1 MATGQ
6 PDGIFR
12 HLRRVALLHGG
23 VGLTDGELLEG
34 YLTKQDEA
42 AFESLLLR
50 HGPMVL
56 GVCRRVLRNE
66 ADAHDAFQATFLVF
80 LRKAPSI
87 SRRQEVGNWLYGVA
101 RKTALKAEALNRRR
115 RVKEAQARRVPWTT
129 PPDEDG
135 DDLRIRLDEALT
147 RLPDKYRAAVVL
159 CDLEGKPLKEAARL
173 LGCPLGTVASRLVR
187 ARGLLV
193 RRLGRSGVSLS
204 SVALASALGQNLA
217 SGSVPSGLVVSTLKA
232 ATSVA
237 AGRSASRGAL
247 APRVADLMEG
257 VMRAMVR
264 TKLQTLT
271 AALLAV
277 ALLVGGGGLLAY
289 RTLGAEDKKAAT
301 EAAKDDKTKSD
312 KEKLQGTWTAT
323 SGEKNGEKLSE
334 EALLKAWEKLIF
346 ADETVT
352 REGKERREGK
362 FTVDPEKK
370 PKEIDLFT
378 DVNTWKGIYE
388 LKGDVLKLALK
399 FGNERPTEF
408 DSTAGFLI
416 VFKKEK

>member
-23 VGLTDGELLEG
+23 ARLTDAELLEG
-34 YLTKQDEA
+34 YLTRQDEA

-87 SRRQEVGNWLYGVA
+87 RRRQEVGNWLYGVA
-101 RKTALKAEALNRRR
+101 RKTALKAEYLNRRR
-115 RVKEAQARRVPWTT
+115 RIKEAQVTRVPWTT

-135 DDLRIRLDEALT
+135 EDLRLRLDEALT
-147 RLPDKYRAAVVL
+147 RLPDRYRAAVVL

-173 LGCPLGTVASRLVR
+173 LGCPLGTVASRLAR

-193 RRLGRSGVSLS
+193 RRLGRSGASFSL
-204 SVALASALGQNLA
+204 VALAAALGQNAA
-217 SGSVPSGLVVSTLKA
+217 SAVVPSGLVASTLKA

-237 AGRSASRGAL
+237 AGRSVNGGAI

-257 VMRAMVR
+257 VIRAMVR

-271 AALLAV
+271 AGLLAV
-277 ALLVGGGGLLAY
+277 ALLAGAGGLLSY
-289 RTLGAEDKKAAT
+289 RTLGAEDKKAAP
-301 EAAKDDKTKSD
+301 EAAKDDKAKTD
-312 KEKLQGTWTAT
+312 QEKLQGTWIAQ
-323 SGEKNGEKLSE
+323 SGERDGEKLD
-334 EALLKAWEKLIF
+334 EAQLKNWEKLTF
-346 ADETVT
+346 ADDKYT
-352 REGKERREGK
+352 REGGERIEGK
-362 FTVDPEKK
+362 FTIYPDRT
-370 PKEIDLFT
+370 PKEIDLE
-378 DVNTWKGIYE
+378 VNVHLFVGIYE
-388 LKGDVLKLALK
+388 LKGDTLKLALK
-399 FGNERPTEF
+399 LADRPTKFE
-408 DSTAGFLI
+408 SKGGTLI
-416 VFKKEK
+416 IFKKEK